1 MVILACTKN
10 LGSVTFSYTLDGKT
24 TDFTYTKEQGENEFL
39 GTCNYFR
46 SSATEF
52 QTLLAKT
59 GILSDPVFSR
69 LSGNQGYRLTE
80 QLNNVPDAE
89 ITGTIQNEKQNIIKQ
104 YESYLPTNSWSPG
117 SISKSF
123 SSEKDALAYIGYKN
137 LRSFALPQKADSISV
152 NATADKKGNICYISL
167 SELYS
172 CADGQINVTAAAD
185 LYTESSNTGSY
196 IDMDYPSYEE
206 TPDAVSTSELYT
218 TASGDTWQL
227 ITTTS
232 QSDDFN
238 DSIDAY
244 RTEDTILYGIHI
256 GYPSNLK
263 ESAQAELKKILE
275 NGIGQN

>member
-1 MVILACTKN
+1 MKVICRPTAGRRDQSANHFLPKKMHSLISDTKICGH
-10 LGSVTFSYTLDGKT
+10 LPSHRK
-24 TDFTYTKEQGENEFL
+24 
-39 GTCNYFR
+39 
-46 SSATEF
+46 
-52 QTLLAKT
+52 QTAFPST
-59 GILSDPVFSR
+59 QPRI
-69 LSGNQGYRLTE
+69 
-80 QLNNVPDAE
+80 
-89 ITGTIQNEKQNIIKQ
+89 
-104 YESYLPTNSWSPG
+104 
-117 SISKSF
+117 
-123 SSEKDALAYIGYKN
+123 
-137 LRSFALPQKADSISV
+137 
-152 NATADKKGNICYISL
+152 KKGNICYISL

-185 LYTESSNTGSY
+185 LYTESSNIGSY

-206 TPDAVSTSELYT
+206 TPDAVSTNELYT

-232 QSDDFN
+232 QGDDFN

>member
-1 MVILACTKN
+1 MKVICRPTAGRRDQSTNHFLPKKMHSLISDTKICGH
-10 LGSVTFSYTLDGKT
+10 LPSHRKQTAFPSTQPRIK
-24 TDFTYTKEQGENEFL
+24 KE
-39 GTCNYFR
+39 T
-46 SSATEF
+46 SAT
-52 QTLLAKT
+52 
-59 GILSDPVFSR
+59 SR
-69 LSGNQGYRLTE
+69 FPNYT
-80 QLNNVPDAE
+80 V
-89 ITGTIQNEKQNIIKQ
+89 
-104 YESYLPTNSWSPG
+104 
-117 SISKSF
+117 
-123 SSEKDALAYIGYKN
+123 
-137 LRSFALPQKADSISV
+137 V
-152 NATADKKGNICYISL
+152 
-167 SELYS
+167 
-172 CADGQINVTAAAD
+172 QINVTAAAD

-206 TPDAVSTSELYT
+206 TPDAVSTNELYT

-232 QSDDFN
+232 QGDDFN

>member
-1 MVILACTKN
+1 MKVICRPAAGRRDQSANHFFRGRCT
-10 LGSVTFSYTLDGKT
+10 
-24 TDFTYTKEQGENEFL
+24 
-39 GTCNYFR
+39 
-46 SSATEF
+46 
-52 QTLLAKT
+52 
-59 GILSDPVFSR
+59 R
-69 LSGNQGYRLTE
+69 LYR
-80 QLNNVPDAE
+80 
-89 ITGTIQNEKQNIIKQ
+89 IQ
-104 YESYLPTNSWSPG
+104 
-117 SISKSF
+117 
-123 SSEKDALAYIGYKN
+123 N

-256 GYPSNLK
+256 GYPSSLK

>member
-1 MVILACTKN
+1 M
-10 LGSVTFSYTLDGKT
+10 
-24 TDFTYTKEQGENEFL
+24 
-39 GTCNYFR
+39 
-46 SSATEF
+46 
-52 QTLLAKT
+52 
-59 GILSDPVFSR
+59 
-69 LSGNQGYRLTE
+69 
-80 QLNNVPDAE
+80 
-89 ITGTIQNEKQNIIKQ
+89 
-104 YESYLPTNSWSPG
+104 
-117 SISKSF
+117 
-123 SSEKDALAYIGYKN
+123 
-137 LRSFALPQKADSISV
+137 
-152 NATADKKGNICYISL
+152 
-167 SELYS
+167 
-172 CADGQINVTAAAD
+172 TAAAD

-196 IDMDYPSYEE
+196 IDRDYPSYEE